1 MGLFIRYFGTAN
13 NACKEGGD
21 LLRLLEHPSLHE
33 RVYDEIK
40 KSVIKGEIPPGSKI
54 IEENIARTLGVSRT
68 PIREALKRLAQEGLV
83 EITPRKGAF
92 VIQLF
97 RRVVK
102 EILEIRE
109 ALEGMAARLA
119 ALNMTDDILDKMK
132 KAFEGSEERIKRR
145 DFSNYSMID
154 VDFHQLLFIASNN
167 QRLTHIIN
175 NLYDHIQM
183 LRLKSV
189 ILPGR
194 IERSLNE
201 HMMIIE
207 ALEKRDP
214 DLAEKMAREHIRNVK
229 IDILQDME
237 SQEILKSKGRL

>member
-1 MGLFIRYFGTAN
+1 M
-13 NACKEGGD
+13 K
-21 LLRLLEHPSLHE
+21 LLEHPSLHE

-54 IEENIARTLGVSRT
+54 IEENIAKTLGVSRT
-68 PIREALKRLAQEGLV
+68 PIREALKRLAQDGLV

-92 VIQLF
+92 VIQLSKEI
-97 RRVVK
+97 VK

-119 ALNMTDDILDKMK
+119 ALNMTDEILEKMK

-145 DFSNYSMID
+145 DFSNYSIID
-154 VDFHQLLFIASNN
+154 VEFHQLLFKASNN
-167 QRLTHIIN
+167 QRLLQIIN
-175 NLYDHIQM
+175 NLYDCIQM

-201 HMMIIE
+201 HLSIIE

-214 DLAEKMAREHIRNVK
+214 DIAEKMAREHIQNVK
-229 IDILQDME
+229 IDVLQDME
-237 SQEILKSKGRL
+237 SHEIRKSRGRL